1 MTDFHDVRFP
11 LDVSFGSRLSVWRE
25 TEIATL
31 ASGREERS
39 TRWADSRIRLDAG
52 LGVRTL
58 DQLADVLAFYEA
70 RLGPLY
76 GFRVRNFLDCKSCGP
91 TETVSPADQVLGTGT
106 GSKVDFNLHKKYAD
120 DVNPYTRFIKHPV
133 AGALRVAVD
142 AVEVFDWTFADG
154 VVTFDDPPADGAA
167 ITSGFEFDFPMRF
180 ESTLDV
186 DFVSFR
192 AGQAPA
198 IPLIELKG

>member
-1 MTDFHDVRFP
+1 MTDFHDARFP

-52 LGVRTL
+52 VGVRSL
-58 DQLADVLAFYEA
+58 DQLHDVLAFYEA
-70 RLGPLY
+70 RRGPLY
-76 GFRVRNFLDCKSCGP
+76 GFRVKNFLDFKSCWP
-91 TETVSPADQVLGTGT
+91 TETVTPSDQALGTGDGAT
-106 GSKVDFNLHKKYAD
+106 ASFSLRKLYAD
-120 DVNPYTRFIKHPV
+120 GVDPYSRFIKQTV
-133 AGALRVAVD
+133 GGTVRIAVD
-142 AVEVFDWTFADG
+142 GVEVFDWTVAAG

-180 ESTLDV
+180 ESSLDV